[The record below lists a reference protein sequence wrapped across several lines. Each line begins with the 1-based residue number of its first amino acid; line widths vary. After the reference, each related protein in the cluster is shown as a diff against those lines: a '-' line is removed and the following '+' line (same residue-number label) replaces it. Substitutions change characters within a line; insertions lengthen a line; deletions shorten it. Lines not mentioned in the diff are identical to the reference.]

1 MEFMLYLLKVKDS
14 TVNILNTLPTQ
25 CHTVFFVINT
35 MTPFLLISI
44 LYIYIQIN
52 RYLNFLSG
60 MTYFILFTVTHPVFI
75 TCVWI
80 TFQMYTMSLL
90 TCVYKGTPSGSQK
103 HLLEE
108 GRVGRNLALY
118 LCTKKQALFN
128 WFVKNWDEWSPSF
141 WRGILRSWLPACG
154 FLHTEQWSYLR
165 HLQIWGLI
173 STREEDALQVSDCVY
188 GLKKG
193 SRVCG
198 QAERAGVTGAA
209 DQVLWISPL

>member
-1 MEFMLYLLKVKDS
+1 MSYCVLCNKHYDS
-14 TVNILNTLPTQ
+14 FPFNIY
-25 CHTVFFVINT
+25 
-35 MTPFLLISI
+35 I
-44 LYIYIQIN
+44 LYIYTDKQISEFLV
-52 RYLNFLSG
+52 RYDIFYLVYCDSPCFYNVCLNHFPDVYYEFAYL
-60 MTYFILFTVTHPVFI
+60 
-75 TCVWI
+75 CVQGH
-80 TFQMYTMSLL
+80 T
-90 TCVYKGTPSGSQK
+90 SGSQK

-118 LCTKKQALFN
+118 LCTKKLALFN

-165 HLQIWGLI
+165 RLQIWGLI